1 MMGNYKKLICP
12 ETDKPC
18 EAGCRFGACAQ
29 RTDTVRQAQT
39 AKVLPAVLK
48 QQVVRGTRLPG

>member
-1 MMGNYKKLICP
+1 MVNYKKLICP

-18 EAGCRFGACAQ
+18 ESGCRFGACAQ
-29 RTDTVRQAQT
+29 RTDTVRQAQS

-48 QQVVRGTRLPG
+48 QQVVRGARLPG